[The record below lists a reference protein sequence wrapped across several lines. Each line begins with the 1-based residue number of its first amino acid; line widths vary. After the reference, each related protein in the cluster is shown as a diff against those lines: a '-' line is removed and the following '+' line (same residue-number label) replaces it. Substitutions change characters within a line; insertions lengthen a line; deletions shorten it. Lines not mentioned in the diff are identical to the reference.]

1 MGPRSLARVYD
12 IIDLF
17 LSVYIEMLM
26 QWIKIKL
33 CSTLS
38 FVMGPFLAPRR
49 ELSAPWMAGRDGER
63 NSLLPKTNKVKGK
76 KRCWKMMDGST
87 CSASGAS
94 SLTASLL
101 FFLLFLFFLPLWL
114 CECTC
119 SSVWPGV
126 HWVWLPGPTL
136 SPCPPHLNHSSTKW
150 EKQRGGAFILTVSP
164 RAASQGARKGCTLQM
179 VHLGIQASAKKDA
192 SGPSESSSVWKPLK
206 HGTLSPAL
214 LAFCPLG

>member
-17 LSVYIEMLM
+17 LSVYIEMLT

-49 ELSAPWMAGRDGER
+49 ELSAPWMARRDGER

-94 SLTASLL
+94 SLMASLL
-101 FFLLFLFFLPLWL
+101 FFLLFLFFLPFGSVNVPAAL
-114 CECTC
+114 CDQECTEC
-119 SSVWPGV
+119 GCRVPRWAPV
-126 HWVWLPGPTL
+126 HLISTIPAQNEKNKGEVL
-136 SPCPPHLNHSSTKW
+136 SYWQCHLVLHPKGQGKDAPCKW
-150 EKQRGGAFILTVSP
+150 
-164 RAASQGARKGCTLQM
+164 CTLKFRLQPRRTLLVPTSPPAYGSLWNM
-179 VHLGIQASAKKDA
+179 GHPPLTCWRSA
-192 SGPSESSSVWKPLK
+192 L
-206 HGTLSPAL
+206 
-214 LAFCPLG
+214 